1 MRIAPAEAQIITETA
16 SAVFGKRV
24 AVWLF
29 GSRADDAK
37 RGGDIDLYVEL
48 PPEDY
53 TYAKK
58 VRFWCEL
65 VNHLGDQKIDIV
77 INKTGAS
84 PHLPI
89 HDVAKS
95 KGVRL

>member
-1 MRIAPAEAQIITETA
+1 MENEEHSGLWKTWPVPDF
-16 SAVFGKRV
+16 SFVPDFS
-24 AVWLF
+24 L
-29 GSRADDAK
+29 RADDAK
-37 RGGDIDLYVEL
+37 KGGDIDLYVEL

-53 TYAKK
+53 DYAKK

-65 VNHLGDQKIDIV
+65 VKHLGDQKIDVV

-89 HDVAKS
+89 HDVARTR
-95 KGVRL
+95 GVKL

>member
-1 MRIAPAEAQIITETA
+1 MQLLVRAPKCGCLGRGRTMP
-16 SAVFGKRV
+16 K
-24 AVWLF
+24 
-29 GSRADDAK
+29 K
-37 RGGDIDLYVEL
+37 GGDIDLHIEL

-53 TYAKK
+53 GYARK

-65 VNHLGDQKIDIV
+65 VKQLGDQKIDIV

-89 HDVAKS
+89 HDVART
-95 KGVRL
+95 KGIRL